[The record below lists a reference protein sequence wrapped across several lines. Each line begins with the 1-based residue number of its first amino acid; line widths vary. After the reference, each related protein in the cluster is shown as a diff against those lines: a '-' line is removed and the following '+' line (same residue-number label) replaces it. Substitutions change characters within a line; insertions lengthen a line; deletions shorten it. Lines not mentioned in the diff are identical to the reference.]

1 MKKRKRKRKR
11 EQKKVWRATRPYF
24 LYEDRNS
31 FCILVSFLFF
41 FLFFQSVFSLSIFFL
56 FFFCILTL
64 SVSKHE
70 GQKRKREVWRGKKKK
85 NRLCFTR
92 GIFVDPPWDGELS
105 SLSCVRIRFF
115 FFFKDIQNYLFFRE
129 IPIVKFSLL
138 SRKRNFLKNFSRQY
152 SSFDHE

>member
-11 EQKKVWRATRPYF
+11 VEEGLEGHSTVFPVRGPQLF
-24 LYEDRNS
+24 LYPR
-31 FCILVSFLFF
+31 FVSFFLSLFLVCF
-41 FLFFQSVFSLSIFFL
+41 FSLYFFS

-138 SRKRNFLKNFSRQY
+138 SRTRNFLKNFSRQY